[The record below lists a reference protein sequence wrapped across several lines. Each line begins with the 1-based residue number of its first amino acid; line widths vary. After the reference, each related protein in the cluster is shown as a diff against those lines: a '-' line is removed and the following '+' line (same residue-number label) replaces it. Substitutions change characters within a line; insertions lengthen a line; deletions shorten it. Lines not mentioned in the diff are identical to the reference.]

1 MIKYCFENPADIT
14 QFVEIDLQAIP
25 EESKKCLEEI
35 IASIDVEDNK
45 VFKFKGRN
53 KEKLCYA
60 TEVLI
65 PTTTRQDRNNL
76 LLVVGNPAIHSVADG
91 IPYSYERRKGGSH
104 IEHRFWKAL
113 RKTGVVTFPENINN
127 PTLANNKCKRD
138 CLLSGCYESKF
149 NFNLFILPYFSFPT
163 PASGKYNGVA
173 GIKRIVGQ
181 NIFTQMKK
189 FEVQRFQKIVKSY
202 EIKNLICFCKAA
214 WEEIMLDKC
223 KPVNSHPLGSTR
235 LILSAER
242 IDELARIVS
251 HMTA

>member
-104 IEHRFWKAL
+104 IEHRFWRAL
-113 RKTGVVTFPENINN
+113 RKTGVIEFPENRNN
-127 PTLANNKCKRD
+127 PSAANNEYKRN
-138 CLLSGCYESKF
+138 CLLSGDYESKF

-163 PASGKYNGVA
+163 PASREYNGVA
-173 GIKRIVGQ
+173 GIKRIVGH
-181 NIFTQMKK
+181 NIFTEMKK
-189 FEVQRFQKIVKSY
+189 FEAQRFKKIVKSY
-202 EIKNLICFCKAA
+202 EIKNLICFGKAA
-214 WEEIMLDKC
+214 WQEIESDNS
-223 KPVNSHPLGSTR
+223 KPVNSCPVGSTI

-242 IDELARIVS
+242 IDELRRIVS
-251 HMTA
+251 CMTA

>member
-53 KEKLCYA
+53 KDKLLYA

-65 PTTTRQDRNNL
+65 PTTKENRTNL
-76 LLVVGNPAIHSVADG
+76 LVVVGNPAIHSVAEG
-91 IPYSYERRKGGSH
+91 IPYSYQRSKGGSH
-104 IEHRFWKAL
+104 IEHRFWRAL
-113 RKTGVVTFPENINN
+113 RKTGVVTFPENRNN
-127 PTLANNKCKRD
+127 PSAANNEYKRD

-163 PASGKYNGVA
+163 PASGKYSGVA
-173 GIKRIVGQ
+173 GIRSIVGQ
-181 NIFTQMKK
+181 NIFTEMKK
-189 FEVQRFQKIVKSY
+189 FEAQRFEKIIKSY
-202 EIKNLICFCKAA
+202 PINNLICFPKDA
-214 WEEIMLDKC
+214 WKEIESVKC
-223 KPVNSHPLGSTR
+223 KPSNSHYVGSTP

-251 HMTA
+251 CMAA